1 MDRGRASARPPIA
14 VGSQAPRWSLGVSQ
28 LDTESPPYHT
38 WSAATAQNFPLR
50 PSPNDGDAD
59 LEADEILS
67 VSWKISTD
75 PTSEESIQQSGIV
88 VWPDDPQLHISG
100 APVYLA
106 HNLVND
112 GYLVSSARAFEG
124 LSQRQTM
131 RRDDLQQQHLCAYR
145 TAERA
150 R

>member
-1 MDRGRASARPPIA
+1 M
-14 VGSQAPRWSLGVSQ
+14 
-28 LDTESPPYHT
+28 
-38 WSAATAQNFPLR
+38 
-50 PSPNDGDAD
+50 
-59 LEADEILS
+59 
-67 VSWKISTD
+67 SWKISTD

-124 LSQRQTM
+124 LSPA
-131 RRDDLQQQHLCAYR
+131 DDAQGRSTTATPLCVPNC
-145 TAERA
+145 
-150 R
+150 